1 MIITNKEEAINKILE
16 QEIVAIFQKSSEYGP
31 RALGNRS
38 LLFDPRNKNGKD
50 IVNKV
55 KRREWF
61 RPFAGTV
68 LLEHA
73 KDWFEMGTIKESVYM
88 SYAVPVKEDKKN
100 LIPCI
105 THVDGTCRVQTL
117 TKEQNKNFY
126 ELIEEFYKRTNVPI
140 LFNTSF
146 NLAGEPLV
154 ETLSDAHSTIER
166 SDLQY
171 LYLPDLQSQSS
182 GQ

>member
-105 THVDGTCRVQTL
+105 THVDGTCRIQTL

>member
-73 KDWFEMGTIKESVYM
+73 KDWFEMGTIRESVYM

-166 SDLQY
+166 SDLKY